1 MKLRILGA
9 ALAFV
14 ILLSGTGAAAQ
25 TGAHAQSGR
34 ATVSGYITDAKT
46 GETLISAGVVARKPA
61 KGAGQASEGIASAS
75 QASEEKTGEGI
86 ASASQT
92 GEGKASA
99 GLAGTESGITGAVTN
114 PYGFYTLTLGKGRHE
129 LTFSYMGYSDQTLTV
144 NLQRDTTIN
153 ITLNPDLQL
162 SSATVVA
169 TKDAGILSTKMSA
182 IEVPVTVIQQTPT
195 LFGEADVLKTI
206 QLMPGVQA
214 GMEGFSGIYVRG
226 GGPEENLLLLD
237 GISLYNAEHLLGI
250 FSIFQPEAVKKVTL
264 YKGSFPARYG
274 GRISSIIDIRTN
286 DGNMKETHGTVSVG
300 AISDRLHLE
309 GPIIKDKLAYSI
321 SGRGMH
327 TVFFTPILEA
337 KGLHGNYFFYDLN
350 GKLSWRISD
359 SDRLYLNAYNGRDI
373 FYYRDKSS
381 GHGTAYYGDEARDH
395 SYSESD
401 DIGIRWGN
409 TLAALRWNHVFN
421 SKLFSNT
428 TVAYTRYKM
437 KVGFDMENV
446 DVYDGVKSRDI
457 YTIDYHSGMRDLT
470 AKIDFDYTPSPRHL
484 VKFGAEYVNHTFI
497 PETLGGYVFE
507 SGDNDVQIDTSFTAS
522 GNSILHG
529 HEMSVYAE
537 DDISV
542 GDRLTLNPG
551 LHAALFYTM
560 GKPYWSL
567 EPRMSAKYNFSH
579 DWSAKASYSRM
590 AQYVHLL
597 SPAKITLP
605 IDLWVPITDKIK
617 PVTSDQVSLGAYYS
631 GIPGWE
637 FSLEGYYKWMHN
649 ILEYSDGTSFF
660 GNSANWQ
667 NNVEMGEG
675 LARGVELFVEKKTG
689 ATTGWLGYTLAWS
702 DRVFPD
708 GVINGGDPFP
718 YRYDRRH
725 NLSLVVNH
733 KFSEKLSLSAT
744 WTYASGGTMTIPER
758 QTQVYYPDGRVSTE
772 DYSPSRNNYRLPPS
786 HRLNLSLNHTKQ
798 KRHGEAVW
806 SFGVYNAYN
815 NMNPNFVF
823 TDYESEYDSSPAPGQ
838 PAYRKKME
846 LTKIT
851 LLPIIPSISYTYK
864 F

>member
-1 MKLRILGA
+1 MKIRILRA
-9 ALAFV
+9 ALALA

-25 TGAHAQSGR
+25 TGSPRTQGR

-46 GETLISAGVVARKPA
+46 GETLISAGVVANN
-61 KGAGQASEGIASAS
+61 
-75 QASEEKTGEGI
+75 
-86 ASASQT
+86 
-92 GEGKASA
+92 
-99 GLAGTESGITGAVTN
+99 TGAVTN
-114 PYGFYTLTLGKGRHE
+114 PYGFYTLTLPKGTHE
-129 LTFSYMGYSDQTLTV
+129 LTASYMGYSDQAVTI

-153 ITLNPDLQL
+153 FILSQDLQL
-162 SSATVVA
+162 SGATVVA

-214 GMEGFSGIYVRG
+214 GTEGFSGIYVRG

-237 GISLYNAEHLLGI
+237 GISLYNAEHLMGI

-286 DGNMKETHGTVSVG
+286 DGNMKEYHGTVSVG
-300 AISDRLHLE
+300 AISDKMHLE
-309 GPIIKDKLAYSI
+309 GPIIKDKLAFSI

-327 TVFFTPILEA
+327 TFFFTPVFRA
-337 KGLHGNYFFYDLN
+337 RGLNGNYYFYDLN

-359 SDRLYLNAYNGRDI
+359 RDRLYFNAYNGRDI
-373 FYYRDKSS
+373 FYYKDKDKGKVS
-381 GHGTAYYGDEARDH
+381 YEDEGKTGFYTYQNSNNID
-395 SYSESD
+395 
-401 DIGIRWGN
+401 IRWGN
-409 TLAALRWNHVFN
+409 TLAALRWNHIFN
-421 SKLFSNT
+421 NRLFSNA

-437 KVGFDMENV
+437 QIGV
-446 DVYDGVKSRDI
+446 DIEQATINEGKKDRDVFSI
-457 YTIDYHSGMRDLT
+457 LYHSGMRDLT
-470 AKIDFDYTPSPRHL
+470 AKLDFDYTPSPQHL
-484 VKFGAEYVNHTFI
+484 IKFGAEYVNHTFI
-497 PETLGGYVFE
+497 PETLGGFLYE
-507 SGDNDVQIDTSFTAS
+507 SEASEVSVDTTFKAS
-522 GNSILHG
+522 ANAILHG

-537 DDISV
+537 DDISI

-551 LHAALFYTM
+551 LHAAFFYTL
-560 GKPYWSL
+560 GTPYWSL
-567 EPRMSAKYNFSH
+567 EPRMSAKYNFTE
-579 DWSAKASYSRM
+579 DISAKASYSRM

-605 IDLWVPITDKIK
+605 MDLWVPITDKIR

-667 NNVEMGEG
+667 KNVEMGEG
-675 LARGVELFVEKKTG
+675 LARGVELFVEKKDG
-689 ATTGWLGYTLAWS
+689 PTTGWLGYTLAWS

-708 GVINGGDPFP
+708 GTINGDRPFP

-733 KFSEKLSLSAT
+733 QFNRKLALSAT
-744 WTYASGGTMTIPER
+744 WTFASGGTMTVPER
-758 QTQVYYPDGRVSTE
+758 QTQVAYPDGIITTE

-798 KRHGEAVW
+798 KHHGQAVW

-823 TDYESEYDSSPAPGQ
+823 SDYSVDATG
-838 PAYRKKME
+838 KKRQM

-851 LLPIIPSISYTYK
+851 ILPILPSISYTYK

>member
-1 MKLRILGA
+1 MKLRILRA
-9 ALAFV
+9 VLAIIMIFGSV
-14 ILLSGTGAAAQ
+14 SAAAQ
-25 TGAHAQSGR
+25 GR
-34 ATVSGYITDAKT
+34 ATVSGHITDAKT
-46 GETLISAGVVARKPA
+46 GETLISAGVVAREP
-61 KGAGQASEGIASAS
+61 G
-75 QASEEKTGEGI
+75 
-86 ASASQT
+86 QT
-92 GEGKASA
+92 GAAK
-99 GLAGTESGITGAVTN
+99 TTTGAVTN
-114 PYGFYTLTLGKGRHE
+114 PYGFYTLTLPKGPHE
-129 LTFSYMGYSDQTLTV
+129 LTVSYMGYSDQTISID
-144 NLQRDTTIN
+144 LQRDTTIN
-153 ITLNPDLQL
+153 IILNPDLQL
-162 SSATVVA
+162 NSATVVA

-214 GMEGFSGIYVRG
+214 GTEGFSGIYVRG

-237 GISLYNAEHLLGI
+237 GISLYNAEHLMGI

-286 DGNMKETHGTVSVG
+286 DGNMKEYHGTVSVG
-300 AISDRLHLE
+300 AISDKLHIE
-309 GPIIKDKLAYSI
+309 GPIIKDKLAFSV

-327 TVFFTPILEA
+327 TVFFTPILVA
-337 KGLHGNYFFYDLN
+337 KGLNGNYFFYDLN

-359 SDRLYLNAYNGRDI
+359 KDRLFLNAYNGRDI
-373 FYYRDKSS
+373 FYYKDKDS
-381 GHGTAYYGDEARDH
+381 GSGTLYYGDDQTGVSH
-395 SYSESD
+395 SYSDSNN
-401 DIGIRWGN
+401 IGVRWGN
-409 TLAALRWNHVFN
+409 TLAALRWNHIWGN
-421 SKLFSNT
+421 RLFSNA

-437 KVGFDMENV
+437 QIGVDIENV
-446 DVYDGVKSRDI
+446 DIVDGKKSRDLFS
-457 YTIDYHSGMRDLT
+457 IDYHSGMRDLT
-470 AKIDFDYTPSPRHL
+470 AKLDFDYTPSPQHL

-497 PETLGGYVFE
+497 PETLGGYIYE
-507 SGDNDVQIDTSFTAS
+507 SEASEVSIDTTINAS
-522 GNSILHG
+522 ANVIMHG
-529 HEMSVYAE
+529 HEFSVYAE

-551 LHAALFYTM
+551 LHAAFFYTLNT
-560 GKPYWSL
+560 PYWSL
-567 EPRMSAKYNFSH
+567 EPRMSLKYNITE
-579 DWSAKASYSRM
+579 DVSAKASYSRM

-617 PVTSDQVSLGAYYS
+617 PVTSDQVSVGAYYS

-667 NNVEMGEG
+667 KNVEMGEG
-675 LARGVELFVEKKTG
+675 LARGVELFVEKKSG
-689 ATTGWLGYTLAWS
+689 PTTGWLGYTLAWS

-708 GVINGGDPFP
+708 GTINGGKPFP

-725 NLSLVVNH
+725 NISLVVNH
-733 KFSEKLSLSAT
+733 QFNKKLAASAT
-744 WTYASGGTMTIPER
+744 WTFASGGTMTVPER
-758 QTQVYYPDGRVSTE
+758 QTQVVYPDGSTATE

-786 HRLNLSLNHTKQ
+786 HRLNLSLNHTRQ
-798 KRHGEAVW
+798 KRHGQAVW

-823 TDYESEYDSSPAPGQ
+823 ADYYGDYGKDADGNKVF
-838 PAYRKKME
+838 RKKQE

-851 LLPIIPSISYTYK
+851 ILPILPSISYTYK

>member
-1 MKLRILGA
+1 MKLRILRA
-9 ALAFV
+9 VLAIIMIFESV
-14 ILLSGTGAAAQ
+14 SAAAQ
-25 TGAHAQSGR
+25 GR
-34 ATVSGYITDAKT
+34 ATVSGHITDAKT
-46 GETLISAGVVARKPA
+46 GETLISAGVVAREPGATAAA
-61 KGAGQASEGIASAS
+61 KA
-75 QASEEKTGEGI
+75 T
-86 ASASQT
+86 
-92 GEGKASA
+92 
-99 GLAGTESGITGAVTN
+99 TGAVTN
-114 PYGFYTLTLGKGRHE
+114 PYGFYTLTLPKGAHE
-129 LTFSYMGYSDQTLTV
+129 LTASYMGYSDQTISID
-144 NLQRDTTIN
+144 LQRDTTIN
-153 ITLNPDLQL
+153 IILNPDLQL
-162 SSATVVA
+162 NSATVVA

-214 GMEGFSGIYVRG
+214 GTEGFSGIYVRG

-237 GISLYNAEHLLGI
+237 GISLYNAEHLMGI

-286 DGNMKETHGTVSVG
+286 DGNMKEYHGTVSVG
-300 AISDRLHLE
+300 AISDKLHIE
-309 GPIIKDKLAYSI
+309 GPIIKDKLAFSV

-327 TVFFTPILEA
+327 TVFFTPILVA
-337 KGLHGNYFFYDLN
+337 KGLNGNYFFYDLN

-359 SDRLYLNAYNGRDI
+359 KDRLFLNAYNGRDI
-373 FYYRDKSS
+373 FYYKDKDS
-381 GHGTAYYGDEARDH
+381 GSGTLYYGDDQTGVSH
-395 SYSESD
+395 SYSDSNN
-401 DIGIRWGN
+401 IGVRWGN
-409 TLAALRWNHVFN
+409 TLTALRWNHIYN
-421 SKLFSNT
+421 NRLFSNAT
-428 TVAYTRYKM
+428 IAYTRYKM
-437 KVGFDMENV
+437 QIGVDIENV
-446 DVYDGVKSRDI
+446 DIVDGKKSRDLFS
-457 YTIDYHSGMRDLT
+457 IDYHSGMRDLT
-470 AKIDFDYTPSPRHL
+470 AKLDFDYTPSPQHL

-497 PETLGGYVFE
+497 PETLGGYIYE
-507 SGDNDVQIDTSFTAS
+507 SEASEVSIDTTINAS
-522 GNSILHG
+522 ANVIMHG
-529 HEMSVYAE
+529 HEFSVYAE

-551 LHAALFYTM
+551 LHAAFFYTLNT
-560 GKPYWSL
+560 PYWSL
-567 EPRMSAKYNFSH
+567 EPRMSLKYNITE
-579 DWSAKASYSRM
+579 DVSAKASYSRM

-617 PVTSDQVSLGAYYS
+617 PVTSDQVSVGAYYS

-667 NNVEMGEG
+667 KNVEMGEG
-675 LARGVELFVEKKTG
+675 LARGVELFVEKKSG
-689 ATTGWLGYTLAWS
+689 PTTGWLGYTLAWS

-708 GVINGGDPFP
+708 GTINGGKPFP

-725 NLSLVVNH
+725 NISLVVNH
-733 KFSEKLSLSAT
+733 QFSKKLAASAT
-744 WTYASGGTMTIPER
+744 WTFASGGTMTVPER
-758 QTQVYYPDGRVSTE
+758 QTQVVYPDGSTATE

-786 HRLNLSLNHTKQ
+786 HRLNLSLNHTRQ
-798 KRHGEAVW
+798 KRHGQAVW
-806 SFGVYNAYN
+806 SLGVYNAYN

-823 TDYESEYDSSPAPGQ
+823 ADYYGDYGKDTDGNKVF
-838 PAYRKKME
+838 RKKQE

-851 LLPIIPSISYTYK
+851 ILPILPSISYTYK

>member
-1 MKLRILGA
+1 MELRILRA
-9 ALAFV
+9 SLAFA
-14 ILLSGTGAAAQ
+14 ILLSGTVAAGLPGAFAQ
-25 TGAHAQSGR
+25 TGR
-34 ATVSGYITDAKT
+34 ATISGYITDAKT
-46 GETLISAGVVARKPA
+46 GETLISAGVSTGS
-61 KGAGQASEGIASAS
+61 GAAL
-75 QASEEKTGEGI
+75 TGV
-86 ASASQT
+86 
-92 GEGKASA
+92 
-99 GLAGTESGITGAVTN
+99 VTN

-129 LTFSYMGYSDQTLTV
+129 LTFSYMGYSDRTLPLD
-144 NLQRDTTIN
+144 LQRDTTIN
-153 ITLNPDLQL
+153 IALNPDLQL

-169 TKDAGILSTKMSA
+169 TRDAGILSTKMSA

-214 GMEGFSGIYVRG
+214 GTEGFSGIYVRG

-286 DGNMKETHGTVSVG
+286 DGNLKEYHGSVSVG
-300 AISDRLHLE
+300 AISDKLHLE
-309 GPIIKDKLAYSI
+309 GPIIKDKLSFSV

-327 TVFFTPILEA
+327 TVFFTPILVA
-337 KGLHGNYFFYDLN
+337 NNINGNYFFYDLN
-350 GKLSWRISD
+350 GKLTWRISNR
-359 SDRLYLNAYNGRDI
+359 DRLFLNAYNGRDI
-373 FYYRDKSS
+373 FYYKDRSS
-381 GHGTAYYGDEARDH
+381 GDGMRGDGITMN
-395 SYSESD
+395 SYSYSD
-401 DIGIRWGN
+401 SDNIGIRWGN

-421 SKLFSNT
+421 SKLFANT
-428 TVAYTRYKM
+428 TIAYTRYKM
-437 KVGFDMENV
+437 HIGVDIENV
-446 DVYDGVKSRDI
+446 SVEEGKKDKSI
-457 YTIDYHSGMRDLT
+457 YNIGYNSGMRDFT
-470 AKIDFDYTPSPRHL
+470 AKLDFDFTPSPSHL
-484 VKFGAEYVNHTFI
+484 IKFGGEYVNHSFI
-497 PETLGGYVFE
+497 PETLGGYVYE
-507 SGDNDVQIDTSFTAS
+507 SEASETQVDTTFKAS
-522 GNSILHG
+522 ANNILHG
-529 HEMSVYAE
+529 HELSLYAE
-537 DDISV
+537 DDISI
-542 GDRLTLNPG
+542 GERLTVNPG
-551 LHAALFYTM
+551 LHASFFYTM
-560 GKPYWSL
+560 GTPYWSL
-567 EPRMSAKYNFSH
+567 EPRLSAKYNFTR
-579 DWSAKASYSRM
+579 DIAAKASYSRM

-605 IDLWVPITDKIK
+605 MDLWVPITDKIR

-631 GIPGWE
+631 GIAGWE

-675 LARGVELFVEKKTG
+675 LARGIELFIEKKDG
-689 ATTGWLGYTLAWS
+689 PTTGWLGYTLAWS

-708 GVINGGDPFP
+708 GAINGGKPFP

-725 NLSLVVNH
+725 NISLVVNH
-733 KFSEKLSLSAT
+733 KFSKVLALSAT
-744 WTYASGGTMTIPER
+744 WTFASGGTMTIPER
-758 QTQVYYPDGRVSTE
+758 QTTVLYPDGSVSTE

-823 TDYESEYDSSPAPGQ
+823 ADWESENGI
-838 PAYRKKME
+838 KKIN

-851 LLPIIPSISYTYK
+851 LLPILPSISYTYK

>member
-1 MKLRILGA
+1 MRIIRA
-9 ALAFV
+9 VLAIVMIFESV
-14 ILLSGTGAAAQ
+14 SAAAQ
-25 TGAHAQSGR
+25 SR

-46 GETLISAGVVARKPA
+46 GETLISAGVVSN
-61 KGAGQASEGIASAS
+61 GV
-75 QASEEKTGEGI
+75 
-86 ASASQT
+86 
-92 GEGKASA
+92 
-99 GLAGTESGITGAVTN
+99 GAVTN
-114 PYGFYTLTLGKGRHE
+114 PYGFYTLTLPKGPHE
-129 LTFSYMGYSDQTLTV
+129 LTVSYMGYSDQTIGI

-153 ITLNPDLQL
+153 IILNPDLQL

-182 IEVPVTVIQQTPT
+182 IEVPVAVIQQTPT

-214 GMEGFSGIYVRG
+214 GTEGFSGIYVRG

-237 GISLYNAEHLLGI
+237 GISLYNAEHLMGI

-286 DGNMKETHGTVSVG
+286 DGNMKEYHGTVSVG
-300 AISDRLHLE
+300 AISDKLHLE
-309 GPIIKDKLAYSI
+309 GPIIKDKLAFSV

-327 TVFFTPILEA
+327 TVFFTPILVA
-337 KGLHGNYFFYDLN
+337 KGLNGNYFFYDLN
-350 GKLSWRISD
+350 GKLSWRISNK
-359 SDRLYLNAYNGRDI
+359 DRLYLNAYNGRDI
-373 FYYRDKSS
+373 FYYKDKDS
-381 GHGTAYYGDEARDH
+381 GSGTLYYGDDQTGVSH
-395 SYSESD
+395 SYSDSNN
-401 DIGIRWGN
+401 IGVRWGN
-409 TLAALRWNHVFN
+409 TLAALRWNHIYN
-421 SKLFSNT
+421 NRLFSNA

-437 KVGFDMENV
+437 QIGVDIENV
-446 DVYDGVKSRDI
+446 DIVDGKKSRDLFS
-457 YTIDYHSGMRDLT
+457 IDYHSGMRDLT
-470 AKIDFDYTPSPRHL
+470 AKLDFDYTPSPQHL

-497 PETLGGYVFE
+497 PETLGGYIYE
-507 SGDNDVQIDTSFTAS
+507 SEASEVSIDTTINAS
-522 GNSILHG
+522 ANAIMHG
-529 HEMSVYAE
+529 HEFSVYAE

-551 LHAALFYTM
+551 LHAAFFYTLNT
-560 GKPYWSL
+560 PYWSL
-567 EPRMSAKYNFSH
+567 EPRMSLKYNIS
-579 DWSAKASYSRM
+579 DDISAKASYSRM

-617 PVTSDQVSLGAYYS
+617 PVTSDQVSVGAYYS

-667 NNVEMGEG
+667 KNVEMGEG
-675 LARGVELFVEKKTG
+675 LARGVELFVEKKSG
-689 ATTGWLGYTLAWS
+689 PTTGWLGYTLAWS

-708 GVINGGDPFP
+708 GTINGGKPFP

-725 NLSLVVNH
+725 NISLVVNH
-733 KFSEKLSLSAT
+733 KFSEKLAASAT
-744 WTYASGGTMTIPER
+744 WTFASGGTMTVPER
-758 QTQVYYPDGRVSTE
+758 QTQVVYPDGSTATE

-786 HRLNLSLNHTKQ
+786 HRLNLSLNHTRQ
-798 KRHGEAVW
+798 KRHGQAVW

-823 TDYESEYDSSPAPGQ
+823 ADYYGDYGKDDDGNKVF
-838 PAYRKKME
+838 RKKQE

-851 LLPIIPSISYTYK
+851 ILPILPSISYTYK

>member
-1 MKLRILGA
+1 MKLRFLRA
-9 ALAFV
+9 TLAFA
-14 ILLSGTGAAAQ
+14 ILLSGTEAAAQ
-25 TGAHAQSGR
+25 TGAAAQARAAAQTGAPRTPDR
-34 ATVSGYITDAKT
+34 ATISGYITDAKT
-46 GETLISAGVVARKPA
+46 GETLISAGVVAREPAATA
-61 KGAGQASEGIASAS
+61 KGAGQAG
-75 QASEEKTGEGI
+75 
-86 ASASQT
+86 
-92 GEGKASA
+92 A
-99 GLAGTESGITGAVTN
+99 GQGITGAVTN

-129 LTFSYMGYSDQTLTV
+129 LNFSYMGYSDQVLTV

-153 ITLNPDLQL
+153 ISLNPDLQI

-350 GKLSWRISD
+350 GKLSWRISNRN
-359 SDRLYLNAYNGRDI
+359 RLYFNAYNGRDI
-373 FYYRDKSS
+373 FYYKDRSS
-381 GHGTAYYGDEARDH
+381 GSGTASYGDEVRNH
-395 SYSESD
+395 SYTESNN
-401 DIGIRWGN
+401 IGIRWGN

-421 SKLFSNT
+421 NTLFSNT

-437 KVGFDMENV
+437 MVGYKMDEVN
-446 DVYDGVKSRDI
+446 VYDGVKSRDI
-457 YTIDYHSGMRDLT
+457 YNFDYHSGMRDLT
-470 AKIDFDYTPSPRHL
+470 AKIDFDYTPSPKHL

-497 PETLGGYVFE
+497 PETLGGYVYE
-507 SGDNDVQIDTSFTAS
+507 SEASDIQIDTTFTAS
-522 GNSILHG
+522 GNNILHG
-529 HEMSVYAE
+529 HEISLYAE

-567 EPRMSAKYNFSH
+567 EPRMSAKYNFSR

-617 PVTSDQVSLGAYYS
+617 PVTSDQVSLGAYYN

-675 LARGVELFVEKKTG
+675 RARGVELFVEKKTG

-702 DRVFPD
+702 DRVFPN
-708 GVINGGDPFP
+708 GVINGGEPFP

-725 NLSLVVNH
+725 NLSLVMNH
-733 KFSEKLSLSAT
+733 KFSKKLSLSAT

-758 QTQVYYPDGRVSTE
+758 QTQVYYPNGQVSTE

-823 TDYESEYDSSPAPGQ
+823 TDYESEYDDSPAQGQ
-838 PAYRKKME
+838 PAYRKKMN